1 MCDAIRVLKIQN
13 VQQPKDNNN
22 VNADDDDDDDDDDDN
37 TDNKKFNMK
46 KAPFDFRQISQKAKI
61 ANKNML

>member
-1 MCDAIRVLKIQN
+1 MCDTIRVLKIQN

-22 VNADDDDDDDDDDDN
+22 ANADDDDDDDN

-46 KAPFDFRQISQKAKI
+46 KAPFDFRQMSQKAKI